1 MATSAACG
9 RAPGVWILTKRAGSS
24 EHACS
29 VKILAVDTALGA
41 CSVAVL
47 SGDRVLAEEYE
58 TMLRGHAEALA
69 PMAQRAMGIAG
80 IPFSALERIGV
91 TTGPGTFTGQRVGL
105 AFARALAVALK
116 IPVVGT
122 TTLHAMAE
130 AALAV
135 SPNAA
140 WAVTA
145 ADAKRGEVY
154 LAAYAR
160 RGTTLI
166 EPRLVLASEVISPL
180 SRTADEHGL
189 SPVLA
194 GTATPLITPI
204 LTHAR
209 YQTSDSGVRQPN
221 AVFVGRLAAKSADI
235 GPPRPLYLRA
245 PDAKLPV
252 SR

>member
-1 MATSAACG
+1 
-9 RAPGVWILTKRAGSS
+9 
-24 EHACS
+24 

-47 SGDRVLAEEYE
+47 AGDGVLAQEHE

-69 PMAQRAMGIAG
+69 PMVQRVMGIAG
-80 IPFSALERIGV
+80 LPFSALERIGV

-105 AFARALAVALK
+105 AFARALGVALK

-130 AALAV
+130 AALAG
-135 SPNAA
+135 SPDAEWTIA
-140 WAVTA
+140 A

-160 RGTTLI
+160 GGKTLM
-166 EPRLVLASEVISPL
+166 EPRLVLTSEVISPL
-180 SRTADEHGL
+180 SGSADEHGL

-194 GTATPLITPI
+194 GTAVSLIEPM
-204 LTHAR
+204 LTGGG
-209 YQTSDSGVRQPN
+209 YQTCDSGVRQPN
-221 AVFVGRLAAKSADI
+221 AVFVARLAAKSPDI

-252 SR
+252 SP